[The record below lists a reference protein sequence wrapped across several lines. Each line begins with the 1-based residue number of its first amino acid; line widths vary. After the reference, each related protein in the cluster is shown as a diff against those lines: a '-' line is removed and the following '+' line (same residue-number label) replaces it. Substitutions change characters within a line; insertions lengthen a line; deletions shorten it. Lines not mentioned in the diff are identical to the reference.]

1 MRVLS
6 FVSQKGGAGKS
17 LLTISCAVAAQQDGY
32 RTLIIDM
39 DPQGTA
45 EAWYQDRDADTPKLV
60 TAAASELPNALD
72 RAREAGFEMVLIDTP
87 GRDEPA
93 VATAIRLSDFCVIPC
108 RPSPADMKATPP
120 TLATIQRLGKP
131 LIFII
136 TQAPPRGPRIREAE
150 VGLSILGPVAPVH
163 LVSRHSYQDA
173 QGSGLGITEFEPEGK
188 AADEIRRFW
197 AWLLNKI
204 NKLADGQETNVA

>member
-1 MRVLS
+1 MRVLA

-17 LLTISCAVAAQQDGY
+17 LLTISCAVAAEQDGY
-32 RTLIIDM
+32 RTLIVDM

-60 TAAASELPNALD
+60 TASAPELPDALA
-72 RAREAGFEMVLIDTP
+72 RAQKAGFHLVLIDTP

-93 VATAIRLSDFCVIPC
+93 VAAAIRLSDFCVVPC

-120 TLATIQRLGKP
+120 TMATIQRLAKP
-131 LIFII
+131 SAFVI

-150 VGLSILGPVAPVH
+150 VGLGILGPVAPVY

-173 QGSGLGITEFEPEGK
+173 QGTGLGITEYEPEGK
-188 AADEIRRFW
+188 AANEIKRFW
-197 AWLLNKI
+197 AWLLTKM
-204 NKLADGQETNVA
+204 NKLTDGQETHVA